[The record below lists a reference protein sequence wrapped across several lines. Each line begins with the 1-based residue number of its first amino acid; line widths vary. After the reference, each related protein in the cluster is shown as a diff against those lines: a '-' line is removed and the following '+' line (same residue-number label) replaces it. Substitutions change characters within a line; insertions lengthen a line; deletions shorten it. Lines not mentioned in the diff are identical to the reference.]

1 MSWTNLLYIAI
12 AFVLVAVNGF
22 FVMAEFAIVKIRSTR
37 LEQLAAAGNVNA
49 GVALEIVRKLDAY
62 LAATQLGITLTSLGL
77 GWIGEPAF
85 ARLVE
90 PILTRLGAGS
100 PVAVHSTAVVLAFV
114 VITFL
119 HIMLGELAP
128 KSIAIQKTEAAV
140 LIVSRP
146 LQWFY
151 RVFFVP
157 LWLLNAGANG
167 ILRLIGIRPVSDT
180 ELAHSE
186 EELRLIMSR
195 SQSRGVLSLNRLL
208 LVENA
213 FDLGDLAVR
222 DVMTPAD
229 RVVTIDPRRPWPE
242 ILTLWRQR
250 RFSRY
255 PLLDAGGTRY
265 AGVIHLKDVA
275 LERIGS
281 DQPPDWAWHR
291 RELFT
296 VAATLPVESLLR
308 EFQRRRLHMAEVR
321 DEATGKTAGIVTL
334 EDVLEE
340 IVGNIEDE
348 FEEEPSIH
356 LGVLIRPGAVVLGL
370 DGIEKREAL
379 RRLAEALAASRP
391 EIDGKD
397 LFDRVWKRE
406 EAVSTAI
413 GDGVAVPH
421 ARLDRTGD
429 PGVALGI
436 SRTGIPFEADG
447 KEIVHL
453 IFLLAT
459 PHSQPLNQVKILSRI
474 AGMVQ
479 SDYLRAR
486 LRETKTPDE
495 VVEILR
501 VADASV
507 TL

>member
-1 MSWTNLLYIAI
+1 MTWHALQLAV
-12 AFVLVAVNGF
+12 VLVLVLVNGF
-22 FVMAEFAIVKIRSTR
+22 FVLAEFALVKIRSTR
-37 LEQLAAAGNVNA
+37 IEQLAAAGNA
-49 GVALEIVRKLDAY
+49 DAAAALGILRRLDTY
-62 LAATQLGITLTSLGL
+62 LAATQLGITIASLGL
-77 GWIGEPAF
+77 GALGEPAF
-85 ARLVE
+85 AVQLG
-90 PILTRLGAGS
+90 PLLTRLGAGS
-100 PVAVHSTAVVLAFV
+100 PVVVETAAIVIAFV

-119 HIMLGELAP
+119 HLLIGELAP
-128 KSIAIQKTEAAV
+128 KYIALRNTETWV
-140 LIVSRP
+140 LRVSRP
-146 LQWFY
+146 LRWFY
-151 RVFFVP
+151 RIFFPV
-157 LWLLNAGANG
+157 LWLLNGAANG
-167 ILRLIGIRPVSDT
+167 LLRLLRVRPSTET

-229 RVVTIDPRRPWPE
+229 RVVALDPRKPWPE
-242 ILTLWRQR
+242 ILATWRQR
-250 RFSRY
+250 RLSRY

-265 AGVIHLKDVA
+265 VGVIHLKDVA
-275 LERIGS
+275 LERLGS
-281 DQPPDWAWHR
+281 DQAPDWAWHR
-291 RELFT
+291 RDLFT
-296 VAATLPVESLLR
+296 VAPTLPVESLLR
-308 EFQRRRLHMAEVR
+308 EFQRRRLHLAEVR
-321 DEATGKTAGIVTL
+321 DEASGKTVGIVSL

-348 FEEEPSIH
+348 FEMEPSIH
-356 LGVLIRPGAVVLGL
+356 LGVLVRPGAVVLGL
-370 DGIEKREAL
+370 DGIDKREAL

-447 KEIVHL
+447 KEVVHL

-479 SDYLRAR
+479 SDYLCVR
-486 LRETKTPDE
+486 LREAKTTEE
-495 VVEILR
+495 VIEILR